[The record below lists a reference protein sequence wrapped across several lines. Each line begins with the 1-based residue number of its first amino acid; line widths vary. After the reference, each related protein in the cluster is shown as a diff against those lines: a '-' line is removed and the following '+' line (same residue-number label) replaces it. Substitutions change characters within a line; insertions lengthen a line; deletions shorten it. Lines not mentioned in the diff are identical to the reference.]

1 MPSLQ
6 SLLQAHA
13 QLVIVI
19 ILGPLNALLSFGI
32 AQVVISILNFI
43 PNQFLIFNLH
53 FHPDQMIVFI
63 STLHLQLCCSAPCQ
77 VQCHHC
83 G

>member
-32 AQVVISILNFI
+32 AQVVITILNFI
-43 PNQFLIFNLH
+43 PNQPLIVNLH
-53 FHPDQMIVFI
+53 FHPD
-63 STLHLQLCCSAPCQ
+63 
-77 VQCHHC
+77 
-83 G
+83 